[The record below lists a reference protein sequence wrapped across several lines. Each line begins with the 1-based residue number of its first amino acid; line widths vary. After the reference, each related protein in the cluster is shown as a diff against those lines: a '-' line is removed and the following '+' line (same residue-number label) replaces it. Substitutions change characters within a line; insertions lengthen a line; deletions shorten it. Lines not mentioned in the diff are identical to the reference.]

1 MSGLSWLR
9 RALTRKVT
17 VPDRSGRGRRAQVFV
32 VEPDERLV
40 YGVRFAIGA
49 IGFLSAVEVG
59 SMAFLYAWNSEV
71 FASISGLVGLVTGIL
86 ISAKN

>member
-1 MSGLSWLR
+1 MNWLR
-9 RALTRKVT
+9 KALTRKVT
-17 VPDRSGRGRRAQVFV
+17 VPDKSGRDRRTQVII

-59 SMAFLYAWNSEV
+59 SMAFLHAWNSEV
-71 FASISGLVGLVTGIL
+71 FASISGLIGLVTGIL